1 MDINEL
7 ISAAQEGIEKSELTF
22 DPALQRYFDPELN
35 LYYSPESRDYFDKRN
50 GAYYKRIDGELIRTG
65 QDERFKPARPEEE
78 ESDSENE
85 QEDTGPT
92 VRIDDFPPEITF
104 RSLFDAFVSLNF
116 SGRKNSGTN
125 VRRVQTCKSGILH

>member
-7 ISAAQEGIEKSELTF
+7 IAAAQEGIEKSELTF

-35 LYYSPESRDYFDKRN
+35 LYYSPETRDYFDKRN

-78 ESDSENE
+78 SDSENE
-85 QEDTGPT
+85 DQDTGPT
-92 VRIDDFPPEITF
+92 VRTRFF
-104 RSLFDAFVSLNF
+104 RVIEKLQTLSKTLTKLN
-116 SGRKNSGTN
+116 
-125 VRRVQTCKSGILH
+125 